1 MKVLNINNMELS
13 REIIAENDR
22 FKTVYF
28 KFEEGKGSPNHK
40 HNGSATIQV
49 ISGEVNMEFSDGN
62 NFNLS
67 IGDFLSFD
75 ARIEHNVIA
84 NIESKVLV
92 TIAKAPLIKNL
103 KR

>member
-28 KFEEGKGSPNHK
+28 KFEKGKGLAKHK
-40 HNGSATIQV
+40 HNGNATIQV
-49 ISGEVNMEFSDGN
+49 ISGEVNMEFANGN
-62 NFNLS
+62 KFNLS
-67 IGDFLSFD
+67 TGDFLSFD

-92 TIAKAPLIKNL
+92 TIAKAPLIKIL

>member
-28 KFEEGKGSPNHK
+28 KFEEGKGLPNHK
-40 HNGSATIQV
+40 HNGNATIQV